1 MTGSSL
7 SPIQSPS
14 DMAYLLF
21 VWKPSG
27 YELREREGDPPSVG
41 DELEE
46 GDTRMVVT
54 KVAPSPLP
62 ADERRC
68 AYIQPL

>member
-7 SPIQSPS
+7 PPIQSPS
-14 DMAYLLF
+14 DVAHLLF

-27 YELREREGDPPSVG
+27 YELRERDGDPPAVG
-41 DELEE
+41 DEVQEDE
-46 GDTRMVVT
+46 IRMVVT

-68 AYIQPL
+68 AYIQPV

>member
-1 MTGSSL
+1 
-7 SPIQSPS
+7 
-14 DMAYLLF
+14 MAYLLF

-27 YELREREGDPPSVG
+27 YELREREGDPPAVG
-41 DELEE
+41 DVVEE
-46 GDTRMVVT
+46 DDTRMVVT

>member
-1 MTGSSL
+1 MGH
-7 SPIQSPS
+7 
-14 DMAYLLF
+14 LLF

-27 YELREREGDPPSVG
+27 YELREREGDPPAVG
-41 DELEE
+41 DALEE
-46 GDTRMVVT
+46 DETRMIVT

-68 AYIQPL
+68 AYIQSV